1 MLANLRMDTS
11 MVTDSPIL
19 MASNTKENFRMIVST
34 VVGDLPKQREVSMTV
49 SSPTEDQAEKDYRE
63 GTQSL

>member
-11 MVTDSPIL
+11 MVTDSRIL

-34 VVGDLPKQREVSMTV
+34 VVGDLPKQREISTTA
-49 SSPTEDQAEKDYRE
+49 SFPTEDQAEKGYRE
-63 GTQSL
+63 GTLSL